1 MIGNCDCCER
11 QNVALSFSRA
21 CQNNVGID
29 TYACYLCQGNTDP
42 DPFGELD
49 TGEPETLVEFAED
62 QIARRVNSMVAEL
75 DEFCA
80 MARNPETV
88 DLVEG
93 EARGI
98 GQIAFR
104 ANLILSFLE
113 ARKKP
118 ALKMVVN
125 HG

>member
-1 MIGNCDCCER
+1 MTIPGSAE
-11 QNVALSFSRA
+11 Q
-21 CQNNVGID
+21 QIEETID
-29 TYACYLCQGNTDP
+29 RMMTT
-42 DPFGELD
+42 F
-49 TGEPETLVEFAED
+49 
-62 QIARRVNSMVAEL
+62 

-80 MARNPETV
+80 MARDPETV
-88 DLVEG
+88 DLIEG
-93 EARGI
+93 QAIGI

-118 ALKMVVN
+118 ALKMVIN